1 MKYEIRELEAFSVI
15 GQEIQLTGYRTK
27 NIQISTQFW
36 STFNANLKKA
46 YLSQSGTWLKY
57 AFMERKNGGLT
68 YFCAIPK
75 RTIIP
80 DGFIL
85 KEIQPHQYLVAEH
98 TGAMNRIYDTY
109 EELYRNLLPNIKYE
123 PLPTDLIHFEKYD
136 ERFHWNR
143 ENSIIEIWI
152 PIKERD

>member
-1 MKYEIRELEAFSVI
+1 
-15 GQEIQLTGYRTK
+15 
-27 NIQISTQFW
+27 
-36 STFNANLKKA
+36 
-46 YLSQSGTWLKY
+46 
-57 AFMERKNGGLT
+57 MERKNGGLT

-123 PLPTDLIHFEKYD
+123 PLPTDLIHLEKYD